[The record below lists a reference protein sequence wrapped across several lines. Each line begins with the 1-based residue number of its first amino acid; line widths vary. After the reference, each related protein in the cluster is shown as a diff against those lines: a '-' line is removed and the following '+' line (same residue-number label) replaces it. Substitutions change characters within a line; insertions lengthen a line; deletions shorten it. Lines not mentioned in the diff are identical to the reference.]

1 MLLTSVLRMAWRTK
15 KWELHDMPPLS
26 LFSIFLLKRRT
37 QNYYFTSFRK
47 RMGKRVGRYVQKLCL
62 SYHNIGQFILEKL
75 SISKKNVI
83 EIHDT
88 EVCIDSNLSFTI
100 RVLTWGI
107 ANDNHICKKNMINL
121 QNISFCLTWSIIKK
135 NWNNTI

>member
-1 MLLTSVLRMAWRTK
+1 MLITSVLRMAWRTK
-15 KWELHDMPPLS
+15 KWELHDMPSLS

-47 RMGKRVGRYVQKLCL
+47 RMGKRVARYVQKLCL

-83 EIHDT
+83 EIHET

-107 ANDNHICKKNMINL
+107 ANDNHICKKKHDKLGKRIILSNLIN
-121 QNISFCLTWSIIKK
+121 NKK
-135 NWNNTI
+135 KLK

>member
-1 MLLTSVLRMAWRTK
+1 MLITSVLRMAWITK
-15 KWELHDMPPLS
+15 KWELHDMPSLS

-47 RMGKRVGRYVQKLCL
+47 RMGGRVGRYVQKLCL

-83 EIHDT
+83 EIHET
-88 EVCIDSNLSFTI
+88 EVCIDSNLNFTI

-107 ANDNHICKKNMINL
+107 ANDNHICKKKHDKLAKRIILSNL
-121 QNISFCLTWSIIKK
+121 IYNKK
-135 NWNNTI
+135 KLK

>member
-107 ANDNHICKKNMINL
+107 ANDNHICKKKHDKLAKHIILSNLIN
-121 QNISFCLTWSIIKK
+121 NKK
-135 NWNNTI
+135 KLK